1 VGVAGITFILYTR
14 RKLSCSEIDLRLRE
28 HTFFDQTP
36 LHGSE
41 PSIPVAPPNKPQE
54 AYATPNALR
63 RRLWPH
69 RTGHRPQSQD
79 LFLGGAA
86 LKTNLQKVR

>member
-14 RKLSCSEIDLRLRE
+14 RKLTCSEIDLRLRE

-54 AYATPNALR
+54 AYAAPNALR

-69 RTGHRPQSQD
+69 RIGHRPQSQD
-79 LFLGGAA
+79 LFLDGAA

>member
-14 RKLSCSEIDLRLRE
+14 RKLSGFEIDLRLRE
-28 HTFFDQTP
+28 HTFIDQTP

-41 PSIPVAPPNKPQE
+41 PSILVALPNKPQE
-54 AYATPNALR
+54 AHAAPNALR
-63 RRLWPH
+63 LRLWPH